1 MLYSSETILARDDLI
16 IKCVSGMNT
25 QPVILCAGISKIPH
39 KSSTDCRDSYEGDL
53 IIVSI
58 LLNDHADAL
67 EPSHQHWY
75 RDHQTI
81 SINKSKI
88 NYDLFLIY
96 MFPNTLT

>member
-67 EPSHQHWY
+67 EPS